1 MCMDIVRELLPC
13 LVSGPIHYFTT
24 IYVLNLGG
32 ENT

>member
-13 LVSGPIHYFTT
+13 LVREPIHYFTT
-24 IYVLNLGG
+24 ISVLNLGG